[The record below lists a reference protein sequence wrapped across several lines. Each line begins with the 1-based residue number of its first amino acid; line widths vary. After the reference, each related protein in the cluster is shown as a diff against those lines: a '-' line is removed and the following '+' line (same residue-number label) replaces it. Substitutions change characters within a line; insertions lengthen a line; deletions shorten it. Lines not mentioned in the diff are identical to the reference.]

1 MKTVTFDGIT
11 RDLDQLSTRRGV
23 FRLLGSAAAVG
34 AVTVVG
40 LGESATAKQ
49 KGKGKGKKTCKNR
62 CNSEQRCIKGKCV
75 PIDRGGQQQAVCQP
89 GASAGS
95 VLVPATGV
103 AVASPVLTAGQ
114 RYRLR
119 ATGFWATNAAHGNDA
134 FAAFAFA
141 TPNTPV
147 TVFQGVR
154 LGLAVDGGSP
164 DRWGSYNAGHVYE
177 QEVVGQGIAL
187 SLRYTDPIPADNSG
201 SLTVEIICA

>member
-1 MKTVTFDGIT
+1 MKTVTFDGIA
-11 RDLDQLSTRRGV
+11 RELGQMSTRRSV
-23 FRLLGSAAAVG
+23 FRLLGGATAASAVAIL
-34 AVTVVG
+34 G
-40 LGESATAKQ
+40 LNESASAKR
-49 KGKGKGKKTCKNR
+49 KGKGGAKGGKKKR
-62 CNSEQRCIKGKCV
+62 PKPGK
-75 PIDRGGQQQAVCQP
+75 PGRGQGQQQAVCQP

-103 AVASPVLTAGQ
+103 AVASPVLVAGQ

-119 ATGFWATNAAHGNDA
+119 ATGFWATNATHGNDA

-147 TVFQGVR
+147 TTFQGVR
-154 LGLAVDGGSP
+154 LGLAVNGDSP

-201 SLTVEIICA
+201 SLTVEILCA

>member
-23 FRLLGSAAAVG
+23 FGLLGSAAAVG
-34 AVTVVG
+34 AVAILG
-40 LGESATAKQ
+40 LSESASAKR
-49 KGKGKGKKTCKNR
+49 KGSKGGKKKR
-62 CNSEQRCIKGKCV
+62 PKPAKPGQ
-75 PIDRGGQQQAVCQP
+75 GQQQAVCQP

-103 AVASPVLTAGQ
+103 AVATPVLTAGQ

-119 ATGFWATNAAHGNDA
+119 ATGFWATNALHGNDA

-147 TVFQGVR
+147 TTFQGVR

-201 SLTVEIICA
+201 SVTVEIICA